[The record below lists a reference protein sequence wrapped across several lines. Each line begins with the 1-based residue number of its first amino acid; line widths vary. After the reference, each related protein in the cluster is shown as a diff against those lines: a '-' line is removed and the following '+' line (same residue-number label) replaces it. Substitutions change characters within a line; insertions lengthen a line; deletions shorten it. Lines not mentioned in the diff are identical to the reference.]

1 MATVNLWEYDSIWL
15 GPGQSWHI
23 WFYLPQTL
31 QTVLPVFQPYPWGR
45 GFGEGSGGQ
54 TFRITDQWLVK
65 TLDGGVE
72 HHLVVEN
79 TGELSGSFIPMLSWI
94 LNPI

>member
-1 MATVNLWEYDSIWL
+1 MATVNLWEYVWL
-15 GPGQSWHI
+15 APGGSWHMSFH
-23 WFYLPQTL
+23 WPETL

-45 GFGEGSGGQ
+45 GFGRGTGGQ
-54 TFRITDQWLVK
+54 SFRITDQWLDK
-65 TLDGGVE
+65 LTETGTIE
-72 HHLVVEN
+72 HHVVIQN